1 MRYSRL
7 TARIAG
13 AGAAAWDIHYRA
25 LARQAAGENIT
36 VLSVGDPDFN
46 TPAPII
52 ESAVASLRGGATHYP
67 DVQGKLA
74 LRQAIA
80 DDYRRR
86 GLDAGPDNVI
96 VMAGA
101 QCGLYA
107 AAQCLLDPGDEVLVP
122 EPSYVTY
129 EAVLRA
135 TGAELVQVPLPG
147 EADFCLDP
155 AALEAAITSRTR
167 AILLNSPHNPSGQLI
182 DAETWE
188 AIAGL
193 CRRHDLWL
201 ISDEVYAELIFE
213 GEHLCPATLP
223 DMAERS
229 VVISSLSKSHAMT
242 GWRLGWVLGPEALI
256 QHLTHLAL
264 CMLYGCPDFIQDAA
278 CDALTTPPT
287 ELSDMREV
295 YRARRDAVCATLAE
309 SEAVT
314 AIRPPAG
321 MFLMVDIRATGLS
334 SQAFADRLLDE
345 EGISVLSGEAFGPSA
360 AGFVR
365 LSLTVEAERLADASR
380 RLAACAERARGGSA
394 PHALSP
400 TPASEADCL

>member
-1 MRYSRL
+1 MHYSRL
-7 TARIAG
+7 TDRIAG
-13 AGAAAWDIHYRA
+13 EGAAAWDIHYRA
-25 LARQAAGENIT
+25 LARQAAGDDIT
-36 VLSVGDPDFN
+36 LLSVGDPDFA
-46 TPAPII
+46 TPTPIV
-52 ESAVASLRGGATHYP
+52 ERAVASLRGGATHYS

-80 DDYRRR
+80 DGYRQQ
-86 GLDAGPDNVI
+86 GLDVGPDNVI

-135 TGAELVQVPLPG
+135 TGAELVQVPLSS
-147 EADFCLDP
+147 EADFSLDP
-155 AALEAAITSRTR
+155 VALEAAITPQTR
-167 AILLNSPHNPSGQLI
+167 AILLNSPHNPTGQLI
-182 DAETWE
+182 DADTWE
-188 AIAGL
+188 VIAAL

-201 ISDEVYAELIFE
+201 ITDEVYAELIFE
-213 GEHLCPATLP
+213 GQHFCPATLEG
-223 DMAERS
+223 MTKRS
-229 VVISSLSKSHAMT
+229 VIVSSLSKSHAMT

-256 QHLTHLAL
+256 EHLTHLAL

-278 CDALTTPPT
+278 CDALQTPPA
-287 ELSDMREV
+287 ELLAMREA
-295 YRARRDAVCATLAE
+295 YRARRDAVCGALAE
-309 SEAVT
+309 STAVT

-334 SQAFADRLLDE
+334 SQSFADRLLDE

-365 LSLTVEAERLADASR
+365 LSLTVDAEHLTAASL
-380 RLAACAERARGGSA
+380 RLAACAERARA
-394 PHALSP
+394 ELSP
-400 TPASEADCL
+400 TPAKEADCL

>member
-7 TARIAG
+7 TDRIAG
-13 AGAAAWDIHYRA
+13 EGAAAWDIHYRA
-25 LARQAAGENIT
+25 LDRQAAGEEIT

-46 TPAPII
+46 TPGPIV

-80 DDYRRR
+80 TDYRRQ
-86 GLDAGPDNVI
+86 GLEVGPDNVI

-122 EPSYVTY
+122 EPGYVTY

-135 TGAELVQVPLPG
+135 TGAELVQVPLRG
-147 EADFCLDP
+147 EADFRLEP
-155 AALEAAITSRTR
+155 AALEAAITPCTR
-167 AILLNSPHNPSGQLI
+167 AILLNSPHNPTGQLI
-182 DAETWE
+182 DAATWE
-188 AIAGL
+188 AIAEL

-213 GEHLCPATLP
+213 GEHLCPATLAG
-223 DMAERS
+223 MAERT

-242 GWRLGWVLGPEALI
+242 GWRLGWIVGPEPLI
-256 QHLTHLAL
+256 HHLTHLAL

-278 CDALTTPPT
+278 CAALEAPPA
-287 ELSDMREV
+287 ELGAMREV
-295 YRARRDAVCATLAE
+295 YRARRDTVCKALAE
-309 SEAVT
+309 SPAVT

-365 LSLTVEAERLADASR
+365 LSLTVEAERLAAASH
-380 RLAACAERARGGSA
+380 RLAACAERARA
-394 PHALSP
+394 ELSP
-400 TPASEADCL
+400 TQASEAPCL

>member
-1 MRYSRL
+1 MHYSRL
-7 TARIAG
+7 TGRIAG
-13 AGAAAWDIHYRA
+13 EGAAAWDIHYRA
-25 LARQAAGENIT
+25 LARQAAGEQIT
-36 VLSVGDPDFN
+36 VLSVGDPDFA
-46 TPAPII
+46 TPTPII

-74 LRQAIA
+74 LRQSIA
-80 DDYRRR
+80 DDYHRR
-86 GLDAGPDNVI
+86 GLDVGPDNVI

-107 AAQCLLDPGDEVLVP
+107 AAQCLLDPDDEVLVP

-135 TGAELVQVPLPG
+135 TGAEMVHVPLNG
-147 EADFCLDP
+147 EADFRLDP
-155 AALEAAITSRTR
+155 AALEAAITPRTR
-167 AILLNSPHNPSGQLI
+167 AILLNSPHNPTGQLI
-182 DAETWE
+182 DADTWE
-188 AIAGL
+188 AVAAL

-229 VVISSLSKSHAMT
+229 VIVSSLSKSHAMT
-242 GWRLGWVLGPEALI
+242 GWRLGWVLGPETLI

-278 CDALTTPPT
+278 CDALKTPPA
-287 ELSDMREV
+287 ELDDMREA
-295 YRARRDAVCATLAE
+295 YRVRRDAVCEALAE
-309 SEAVT
+309 STAVA

-321 MFLMVDIRATGLS
+321 MFLMVDVRATGLS

-365 LSLTVEAERLADASR
+365 ISLTMEAERLTAASL
-380 RLAACAERARGGSA
+380 RLVACAERAQAER
-394 PHALSP
+394 SP
-400 TPASEADCL
+400 TPAAEADCL

>member
-1 MRYSRL
+1 MRYSQL
-7 TARIAG
+7 TRRIAG
-13 AGAAAWDIHYRA
+13 EGAAAWDIHYRA
-25 LARQAAGENIT
+25 LARQAAGEEIT
-36 VLSVGDPDFN
+36 VLSVGDPDFA

-52 ESAVASLRGGATHYP
+52 ESAVASLHGGATHYP

-80 DDYRRR
+80 DDYHRR
-86 GLDAGPDNVI
+86 GLAAGPDNVI

-129 EAVLRA
+129 EAVLSA
-135 TGAELVQVPLPG
+135 TGAELVQVPLSG
-147 EADFCLDP
+147 EADFRLNP
-155 AALEAAITSRTR
+155 AALEAAITPRTR
-167 AILLNSPHNPSGQLI
+167 AILLNSPHNPTGQLI
-182 DAETWE
+182 DAETWA
-188 AIAGL
+188 AIAAL
-193 CRRHDLWL
+193 CQGHDLWL

-213 GEHLCPATLP
+213 GEHLCPAALP

-278 CDALTTPPT
+278 CDALTMPPA
-287 ELSDMREV
+287 ELSDMRDV
-295 YRARRDAVCATLAE
+295 YRARRDTVCATLAE
-309 SEAVT
+309 SEAV
-314 AIRPPAG
+314 AVIRPPAG
-321 MFLMVDIRATGLS
+321 MFLMVDVRATGLS

-345 EGISVLSGEAFGPSA
+345 ENISVLSGEAFGPSA

-365 LSLTVEAERLADASR
+365 LSLTVKAEHLAAASR
-380 RLAACAERARGGSA
+380 RLAACAERVRDGSA
-394 PHALSP
+394 PHAPSL

>member
-7 TARIAG
+7 TDRIAG
-13 AGAAAWDIHYRA
+13 EGAAAWDIHYRA
-25 LARQAAGENIT
+25 LARQAAGEAIT
-36 VLSVGDPDFN
+36 VLSVGDPDFA
-46 TPAPII
+46 TPAPIV

-80 DDYRRR
+80 DGYRGR
-86 GLDAGPDNVI
+86 GLEAGPENVI

-122 EPSYVTY
+122 EPGYVTY

-135 TGAELVQVPLPG
+135 TGAAMVQVPLNG
-147 EADFCLDP
+147 EADFRLEP
-155 AALEAAITSRTR
+155 AALAAAITPRTR
-167 AILLNSPHNPSGQLI
+167 AILLNSPHNPTGQLI
-182 DAETWE
+182 DAETWA
-188 AIAGL
+188 AIAEL
-193 CRRHDLWL
+193 CQRHDLWL
-201 ISDEVYAELIFE
+201 IADEVYAELIFE

-223 DMAERS
+223 GMAERS
-229 VVISSLSKSHAMT
+229 VVVSSLSKSHAMT
-242 GWRLGWVLGPEALI
+242 GWRLGWVVGPEALI

-278 CDALTTPPT
+278 SAALTTPPDALR
-287 ELSDMREV
+287 EMREV
-295 YRARRDAVCATLAE
+295 YRARRDAVCAALAE
-309 SEAVT
+309 SQAV
-314 AIRPPAG
+314 AVVRPPAG

-365 LSLTVEAERLADASR
+365 LSLTVEAERLAAASR
-380 RLAACAERARGGSA
+380 RLAACAARARDASD
-394 PHALSP
+394 PHALSS
-400 TPASEADCL
+400 TPAPEADCL